1 VRYTL
6 GKRYVE
12 RGDQKWWEYLVLDS
26 FTEMVFGVPKVIC
39 ACSEEKD
46 AQASAPSLASISI
59 IYFFSAVNLA
69 HASARLCESSF
80 G

>member
-1 VRYTL
+1 MRYTL

-46 AQASAPSLASISI
+46 ARAICDALNAPNSAPLP
-59 IYFFSAVNLA
+59 
-69 HASARLCESSF
+69 E
-80 G
+80 GDTK

>member
-12 RGDQKWWEYLVLDS
+12 SGDRKWWEYLVLDT
-26 FTEMVFGVPKVIC
+26 FTEMVFGDAKVIC

-46 AQASAPSLASISI
+46 AQAICDALNAPTSSAP
-59 IYFFSAVNLA
+59 
-69 HASARLCESSF
+69 
-80 G
+80 